1 MGVEATLE
9 GGEERGC
16 GSVDED
22 LFDGGKIVER
32 TPVGERARRRRARSV
47 DVYREG
53 ISKYPSA
60 VASSWIRACRSNG
73 KEKAGG
79 SRTARRTRRLRGN
92 SILGVG

>member
-1 MGVEATLE
+1 MGVDATLE

-53 ISKYPSA
+53 ISKYSSA
-60 VASSWIRACRSNG
+60 VASS
-73 KEKAGG
+73 
-79 SRTARRTRRLRGN
+79 
-92 SILGVG
+92 

>member
-1 MGVEATLE
+1 MGVDATLE

-53 ISKYPSA
+53 ISKYSSA

-79 SRTARRTRRLRGN
+79 RRTARRTRRLQGN

>member
-1 MGVEATLE
+1 MGVDATLE

-22 LFDGGKIVER
+22 LLDGGKMVER

-53 ISKYPSA
+53 ISKYSSA
-60 VASSWIRACRSNG
+60 VASWIGACRSNG
-73 KEKAGG
+73 KERAGE
-79 SRTARRTRRLRGN
+79 SRTARRTRRLLGN